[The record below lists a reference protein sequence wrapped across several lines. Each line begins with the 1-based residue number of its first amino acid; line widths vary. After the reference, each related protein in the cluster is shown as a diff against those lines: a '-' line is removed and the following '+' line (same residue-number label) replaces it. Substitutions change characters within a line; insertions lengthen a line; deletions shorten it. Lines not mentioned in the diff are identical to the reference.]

1 LKTFTITDVGMK
13 RTVNQDCVYCNESN
27 VGIFPNLFIV
37 ADGMGGHKAGDMA
50 SRLCVSTFTESVKA
64 SDLRTPVSVLGEAVF
79 TAHNKVHDV
88 SSDNDD
94 YTGMGTTLVAAT
106 IIDDKLFVVNI
117 GDSRLYILRDEL
129 IQITEDHSLVEEMV
143 KSGEIEKDSVRSH
156 PNKNIITR
164 ALGIGYD
171 VQPDYFNIDV
181 CEGDIILMCTDG
193 LINELSDNEIEYIIK
208 SNGDNLD
215 KAGMTLLNKANE
227 AGGKDNIT
235 VLLVRV

>member
-1 LKTFTITDVGMK
+1 MKTFTITDVGMK
-13 RTVNQDCVYCNESN
+13 RSVNQDCVYCSEDN

-50 SRLCVSTFTESVKA
+50 SKLCVSTFTESVKN
-64 SDLRTPVSVLGEAVF
+64 SELRTPVSILGEAVF
-79 TAHNKVHDV
+79 TAHNKVQEA

-106 IIDDKLFVVNI
+106 IMDDKLFVVNI

-129 IQITEDHSLVEEMV
+129 MQITEDHSLVEEMV
-143 KSGEIEKDSVRSH
+143 KSGELEKENVKSH

-171 VQPDYFNIDV
+171 VQPDYFNVDIY
-181 CEGDIILMCTDG
+181 EGDIILMCTDG
-193 LINELSDNEIEYIIK
+193 LTNELSDAEIEYIIK
-208 SNGDNLD
+208 SNSDNPD